1 MALFSSRNNLLFM
14 AGHFANDLCQNS
26 LPIIL
31 AYMYQARMLDSYAQV
46 AMLIMANT
54 ILNTVM
60 QPLSGMMADS
70 KPRPW
75 IMSVGLG
82 LTVLGIMFTGLTS
95 HLWLLFVLVCINGM
109 GSSIFHPFGGMLTHV
124 FAAGKPGRSMSVFS
138 VGGNLG
144 MACGPF
150 FFTFFYLLCGLNAT
164 LFYCLPG
171 LVVIT
176 LFLRNNRLYTVACR
190 RNILN
195 RSHHKG
201 GAGQKDDVP
210 AFVRLVAVLFLRSAG
225 WYSVATFLTLYFMHR
240 LHVAD
245 EISSTLNG
253 TVCLF
258 GALATFLGGLISDKV
273 GLKRFINIT
282 SLCSIPF
289 IVAFPFTQSPALAT
303 LLIIGFTFMYFASMS
318 PIVVVGQHLLSN
330 HVGMATGFT
339 IGLTMGFGGLIAPLV
354 GKLGDLYGIHT
365 VFYAVAFF
373 ITLAALGTLL
383 IPKDMNG
390 LKR

>member
-14 AGHFANDLCQNS
+14 GGHFANDLCQNS

-31 AYMYQARMLDSYAQV
+31 AYMYQAGMLESYSQV

-54 ILNTVM
+54 VLNTVV
-60 QPLSGMMADS
+60 QPVSGMLADS

-75 IMSVGLG
+75 IMSLGLG
-82 LTVLGIMFTGLTS
+82 LTVFGIMFTGLTS
-95 HLWLLFVLVCINGM
+95 HLWLLFVLVCLNGM
-109 GSSIFHPFGGMLTHV
+109 GSSIFHPYGGMLTHV
-124 FAAGKPGRSMSVFS
+124 FAGARPGRSMSVFS

-150 FFTFFYLLCGLNAT
+150 FFTFFYLFCGLNAT

-171 LVVIT
+171 LVMIT
-176 LFLRNNRLYTVACR
+176 LFLRRNRLYTVACERSLENR
-190 RNILN
+190 RH
-195 RSHHKG
+195 R
-201 GAGQKDDVP
+201 GAAEGRDNVP
-210 AFVRLVAVLFLRSAG
+210 AFVKLVAVLFLRSAG

-240 LHVAD
+240 LGVAD

-273 GLKRFINIT
+273 GIKRLINVT
-282 SLCSIPF
+282 SLCSVPF
-289 IVAFPFTQSPALAT
+289 IALFPWTQSPTLAT

-318 PIVVVGQHLLSN
+318 PIVVVGQHLLPN

-339 IGLTMGFGGLIAPLV
+339 IGLAMGFGGLVAPLV
-354 GKLGDLYGIHT
+354 GKLGDLYGIET
-365 VFYAVAFF
+365 VFYCVACF

-383 IPKDMNG
+383 IPREMNH